1 MKRITSLKKR
11 DLWEFSGDLVVRTQ
25 CFHCRCL
32 ASIPDLET
40 KIPKAKQCSQKDRE
54 RREILQSSL
63 PTFTM

>member
-11 DLWEFSGDLVVRTQ
+11 DLWEFSGDLVVGTQ